1 MVRKAKYVKI
11 WWRAQPGGL
20 RAFPGGASKELHE
33 KRGEIVWL
41 KLLNLKKYI
50 QQLKQE
56 KKQVNVCIPG
66 QHKKKQTHT
75 HSWLKDKG
83 NVQAN

>member
-56 KKQVNVCIPG
+56 KKTSKCMYSRTTQ
-66 QHKKKQTHT
+66 KKQTHT
-75 HSWLKDKG
+75 HTHD
-83 NVQAN
+83 